1 MGSSRVDQVEGQ
13 EQEKLEAKGNL
24 AAARSESGVSHR
36 PQRGGWWDTL
46 ANSEKWAGYTFISP
60 WMIGF
65 LIFTAGPML
74 VSLALSFTEYDVL
87 RPAQYIGLENYR
99 DMLGDRRLRLSL
111 YNSFYYAILYVPLA
125 TIVALALAQL
135 LAGVGGS
142 LAHFFRTAFYVPSV
156 TPAVAVGTLWL
167 WILNPHIGLL
177 NRGLEFLG
185 IPGPGWTTDPAW
197 IKPGIV
203 MMSLWSLGGTVII
216 YYAALKNVPRSL
228 YEAARIDGAS
238 SWQQFRFVTI
248 PMISGAIFFTLIVNT
263 ISALQIF
270 TEVYTMYFGQM
281 NSGPA
286 GNAALF
292 YIIYLFRQAFEFLN
306 MGYASAMAWLLFVI
320 ILILTVIQL
329 RLSDRWVYYEG
340 GN

>member
-1 MGSSRVDQVEGQ
+1 MGSTRVEESRDE
-13 EQEKLEAKGNL
+13 ELEAL
-24 AAARSESGVSHR
+24 RAESGVEYRS
-36 PQRGGWWDTL
+36 QTGGWFSTL
-46 ANSEKWAGYTFISP
+46 ANSEKWAGYAFISP

-65 LIFTAGPML
+65 VIFTAGPM
-74 VSLALSFTEYDVL
+74 VASLALSFTRYDVL
-87 RPAQYIGLENYR
+87 RPAQFVGLENYQQLIE
-99 DMLGDRRLRLSL
+99 DPRLRLSL
-111 YNSFYYAILYVPLA
+111 LNSFYYAALYVPLA
-125 TIVALALAQL
+125 TILSLGLAQL
-135 LAGVGGS
+135 LAGVGG
-142 LAHFFRTAFYVPSV
+142 AAANFFRTAFYVPSV

-177 NRGLEFLG
+177 NRGLELLG
-185 IPGPGWTTDPAW
+185 IPGPGWTTDPSW

-216 YYAALKNVPRSL
+216 FYAALKNVPRAL

-238 SWQQFRFVTI
+238 AWQQFRYVTV

-263 ISALQIF
+263 IASLQIF

-281 NSGPA
+281 QSGTA
-286 GNAALF
+286 GSAALF
-292 YIIYLFRQAFEFLN
+292 YVIYLFRQAFEFLH

-320 ILILTVIQL
+320 ILILTAIQL

-340 GN
+340 GGN